1 MDKLS
6 KEQRSKL
13 MASVK
18 GSNTGLERKLRSS
31 LWSAGIKGY
40 RVNFKI
46 RGTPDIY
53 FPKSKLA
60 IFVDGC
66 FWHRCPIHL
75 RIPKTHRKYWLL
87 KLANNRK
94 RANEKDSRLVEEGW
108 KVVHVW
114 EHSVRRDLESSANNI
129 FTMVSSRDN

>member
-18 GSNTGLERKLRSS
+18 GSNTDLERKLRLS

-40 RVNFKI
+40 RVNYKI

-66 FWHRCPIHL
+66 FWHRCPKCYTK
-75 RIPKTHRKYWLL
+75 PKTNVAYWE
-87 KLANNRK
+87 KKVEENVK
-94 RANEKDSRLVEEGW
+94 RDREVNSYLRQSGYRVIRIWEHEIRNSKDSAVERIAAE
-108 KVVHVW
+108 
-114 EHSVRRDLESSANNI
+114 L
-129 FTMVSSRDN
+129 

>member
-18 GSNTGLERKLRSS
+18 GLNTGLERKLRSS

-66 FWHRCPIHL
+66 FWHRCPKCYTK
-75 RIPKTHRKYWLL
+75 PKTNVAYWEKKVEENVKRDREVNSYLRKSGYKVIRIWEHEIR
-87 KLANNRK
+87 NS
-94 RANEKDSRLVEEGW
+94 KDSAVGRITAEL
-108 KVVHVW
+108 
-114 EHSVRRDLESSANNI
+114 
-129 FTMVSSRDN
+129 